1 MRMKKLLLLAA
12 LAATTSVMAQEE
24 TLTDITPAAYDWANQ
39 PVGTKM
45 VIKHYDTS
53 WNTPFTFS
61 YTLGGSEYLENGGCI
76 SANATS
82 DIEAIMN
89 GTAVVDLGEGIGK
102 VMCINGAN
110 SKAKEVLGFTTD
122 ASINDKIQINIF
134 SNPDNTPRK
143 QWIRCKIV
151 LNIFSN
157 ELSFSDGVIK
167 QMYFMDADNNNKH
180 ADVAT
185 YPDQT
190 INSAQFIKYDEEG
203 DPEQDEE
210 ENYIY
215 DKNRW
220 LTYQIDFYVMEEF
233 KGDKYEGKTSQCMPV
248 KWKMYI
254 PQGGLAK
261 STIFIK
267 ELKFYSID
275 GYIDDKDENNWPA
288 FARAPQLTYSAC
300 PNGTADGIEKIEN
313 GKSKMENEIFD
324 LSGRRVNKAQKGVYI
339 VNGKKIVK

>member
-1 MRMKKLLLLAA
+1 MKNFLLLATIA
-12 LAATTSVMAQEE
+12 ISANVMAQE

-76 SANATS
+76 SANATN
-82 DIEAIMN
+82 DVQAIMD
-89 GTAVVDLGEGIGK
+89 GTAVVDLGEDIGR

-110 SKAKEVLGFTTD
+110 SMAQEVLGFTTD

-134 SNPDNTPRK
+134 TNPDNTPRK

-157 ELSFSDGVIK
+157 TISTTDGVINN
-167 QMYFMDADNNNKH
+167 MYFMDADNNNKH
-180 ADVAT
+180 ADLAT
-185 YPDQT
+185 YPENK
-190 INSAQFIKYDEEG
+190 INSAQFILYDEEG
-203 DPEQDEE
+203 DPELDED

-215 DKNRW
+215 DPNRW
-220 LTYQIDFYVMEEF
+220 LTFEVDFFIMEEF
-233 KGDKYEGKTSQCMPV
+233 KGDNYAGRTSKDMPA
-248 KWKMYI
+248 KWKIWI
-254 PQGGLAK
+254 PQAGLQK

-267 ELKFYSID
+267 ELKFYTID
-275 GYIDDKDENNWPA
+275 GYTDDKDESNWPA
-288 FARAPQLTYSAC
+288 YARAPHLTYGPCPDVEDAINEVHSSKVKGESAIF
-300 PNGTADGIEKIEN
+300 NLAGQRL
-313 GKSKMENEIFD
+313 SKMQQ
-324 LSGRRVNKAQKGVYI
+324 GVNI
-339 VNGKKIVK
+339 VNGKKVVKK

>member
-1 MRMKKLLLLAA
+1 MKNFLLLATIA
-12 LAATTSVMAQEE
+12 ISANLMAQE

-82 DIEAIMN
+82 DVQAIMD
-89 GTAVVDLGEGIGK
+89 GTAVVDLGGDIGK

-110 SKAKEVLGFTTD
+110 SRAQEELGFTTD

-134 SNPDNTPRK
+134 TNPDNTPRK

-157 ELSFSDGVIK
+157 EISATDGIIGN
-167 QMYFMDADNNNKH
+167 MYFMDADNNNKH
-180 ADVAT
+180 ADLAT
-185 YPDQT
+185 YPENK
-190 INSAQFIKYDEEG
+190 INSAQFILYDDEG
-203 DPEQDEE
+203 DPELDED

-215 DKNRW
+215 DPNRW
-220 LTYQIDFYVMEEF
+220 LTFEVDFFIMDSF
-233 KGDKYEGKTSQCMPV
+233 KGDNYEGRTSL
-248 KWKMYI
+248 YH
-254 PQGGLAK
+254 
-261 STIFIK
+261 
-267 ELKFYSID
+267 
-275 GYIDDKDENNWPA
+275 
-288 FARAPQLTYSAC
+288 
-300 PNGTADGIEKIEN
+300 
-313 GKSKMENEIFD
+313 
-324 LSGRRVNKAQKGVYI
+324 RRLYR
-339 VNGKKIVK
+339 

>member
-1 MRMKKLLLLAA
+1 MKKSLLLAMIA
-12 LAATTSVMAQEE
+12 FSANVLAQES
-24 TLTDITPAAYDWANQ
+24 LTDITPKAYDWANQ

-45 VIKHYDTS
+45 NIKHYDTS

-82 DIEAIMN
+82 DIEKLMN

-110 SKAKEVLGFTTD
+110 SKAQEVLGFTT
-122 ASINDKIQINIF
+122 AAFINDKMQINIF
-134 SNPDNTPRK
+134 TNPDNTPRK

-157 ELSFSDGVIK
+157 DISTTDGVIAN
-167 QMYFMDADNNNKH
+167 MYFMDADNNNKH
-180 ADVAT
+180 ADLVA
-185 YPDQT
+185 YPQNA
-190 INSAQFIKYDEEG
+190 INSAQFILYDDEG
-203 DPEQDEE
+203 DPELDEE

-220 LTYQIDFYVMEEF
+220 LTYEIDFFIMEEF
-233 KGDKYEGKTSQCMPV
+233 KGDTYEGRTSKDMPA
-248 KWKMYI
+248 KWKMWI

-267 ELKFYSID
+267 ELKFYTID
-275 GYIDDKDENNWPA
+275 GYTDDKDEANWPA
-288 FARAPQLTYSAC
+288 YARAPHLTYGPC
-300 PNGTADGIEKIEN
+300 PETPDGVSSLPSTPVSDGRVFN
-313 GKSKMENEIFD
+313 LAGQQVSKSQF
-324 LSGRRVNKAQKGVYI
+324 SKGVYI
-339 VNGKKIVK
+339 VNGRKVVK